1 MWFLLLLTPFNLRG
15 FGRVVLC
22 SKECKNSIFGRYLS
36 LLTTC
41 GSFSNTAA
49 EHLTVGHTHEDVGI
63 SKSELAIVSYCISS
77 LLGILQH
84 TSKVV
89 HTPPVPFELRWFLRI
104 GEPIDP

>member
-1 MWFLLLLTPFNLRG
+1 MFLLVCAVILLRPSTFWALKG
-15 FGRVVLC
+15 LC

-63 SKSELAIVSYCISS
+63 SRMNWQWFPIVFSS
-77 LLGILQH
+77 LLGILQN
-84 TSKVV
+84 TSEVV
-89 HTPPVPFELRWFLRI
+89 HTLPVPMN
-104 GEPIDP
+104 